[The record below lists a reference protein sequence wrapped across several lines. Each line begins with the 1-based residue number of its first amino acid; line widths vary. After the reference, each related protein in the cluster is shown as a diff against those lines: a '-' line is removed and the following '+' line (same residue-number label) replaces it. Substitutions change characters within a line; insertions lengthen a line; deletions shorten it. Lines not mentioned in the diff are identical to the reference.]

1 MFKVAPFALNDVIMT
16 SDDCCSLHFEGACS
30 DGSGEQLVAETNP
43 KQRLGILGLEV
54 GADVVNSLSTEFR
67 VSRAIA
73 EEETIQL

>member
-1 MFKVAPFALNDVIMT
+1 MT
-16 SDDCCSLHFEGACS
+16 SDDCCSLHFGGACS

-54 GADVVNSLSTEFR
+54 GAGVVNSLSAEFR

-73 EEETIQL
+73 EKETVQL